1 MQHSA
6 DFASLLVHHAGVARA
21 EREIELRRA
30 ADERRSLSAEA
41 ATEVSVRRSR
51 HARRASRLATR

>member
-6 DFASLLVHHAGVARA
+6 DFASLLVHHADVAHA

-30 ADERRSLSAEA
+30 ADERRALSVES
-41 ATEVSVRRSR
+41 ATEVSVKRR
-51 HARRASRLATR
+51 RRAARATRLATR